1 MLYGEVNIGHRKPGR
16 PKKSFRECLKE
27 DLKLFK
33 IWNTDS
39 RINMP
44 ELCANRKEWRR
55 MIHKGAEVFQKDWEN
70 ARLKQIQARKEL
82 LKQRNENERTKGVLI

>member
-1 MLYGEVNIGHRKPGR
+1 MLCHRKPGR
-16 PKKSFRECLKE
+16 PKKSRECLKE

-55 MIHKGAEVFQKDWEN
+55 MIRKGAEVFQKDWEN

-82 LKQRNENERTKGVLI
+82 QTNEMRKKGQT